1 MKMDYV
7 LNILIPK
14 NELET
19 VNLKEELIEW
29 GGNLYSCDP
38 PLYITDS
45 DIVFE
50 QIEDV
55 RYFYEIVGEKLTN
68 DIIALNLKSNILFEL
83 EYAVNNDVA
92 LLGKNTLFVFLNKLF
107 KLSEFYIILVREDE
121 KVKERYRIVA
131 KEEISIRLS
140 DSLRWSNPKDVLLFK
155 KNQFS
160 TIFNR

>member
-1 MKMDYV
+1 MDYV

-50 QIEDV
+50 RIEDV

-160 TIFNR
+160 SL

>member
-50 QIEDV
+50 RIEDV

-160 TIFNR
+160 SL

>member
-160 TIFNR
+160 

>member
-1 MKMDYV
+1 MDYV

-160 TIFNR
+160 